1 MEYFERAPGI
11 QGVVIHMRAGDVSLC
26 QIKTERWIE
35 GRKEMK
41 VIHVGCNHSLPSDYR
56 K

>member
-1 MEYFERAPGI
+1 MEYFERASGI
-11 QGVVIHMRAGDVSLC
+11 QGVVIHEGWGCFSL
-26 QIKTERWIE
+26 QNKETKMD
-35 GRKEMK
+35 RKEMK